1 MYKSIY
7 EEYASII
14 PSLYQEMNKNRK
26 AFLPPLLTRS
36 LRPAGVTLYEL
47 GISEANLASAEMKAG
62 KLTSYFYKRHLS
74 EALEHL
80 EEASAILAQEP
91 PTSNERRWHTRAVDT
106 VAMVRLDLAKEEGA
120 GEAVAPAHAQ
130 ERNVKA
136 P

>member
-1 MYKSIY
+1 MSSCCLV
-7 EEYASII
+7 EPRRPRFDVAASQ
-14 PSLYQEMNKNRK
+14 S
-26 AFLPPLLTRS
+26 
-36 LRPAGVTLYEL
+36 PAKRVTLYEL